1 MESIAHR
8 PVQRVRM
15 HSLRQLGSR
24 GFPYWLLLPA
34 VLILGLVVA
43 YPLGYSFSK
52 SLTNLHLTS
61 AFNESVGVRNYQE
74 IFSDH
79 QFWNSAKLTA
89 IFVVFAVAL
98 ETVIGYWLAT
108 VLARLGRARR
118 FLLPAVLL
126 PMMVTPVVMGL
137 MWKYMLSEDFGVI
150 NWLFSVVGLPTKD
163 WLSEPST
170 ALPTLITIDV
180 WMWTPFMALI
190 FLAGILAL
198 PREPYE
204 AAAIDGAGRWLT
216 FRMITMP
223 LLRKVIVVAL
233 LLRTVD
239 ALQTLDVLFVTT
251 KGGPGIKT
259 ELLSYYSY
267 KQGFE
272 FFNMG
277 YALALSW
284 VLVAVTLVIAV
295 VYTRFMPKR
304 RSQIAF

>member
-1 MESIAHR
+1 MEALAGTALPR
-8 PVQRVRM
+8 P
-15 HSLRQLGSR
+15 SLLRRLGRR

-34 VLILGLVVA
+34 LVILALVVA

-61 AFNESVGVRNYQE
+61 PLNEGVGFRNYSE

-79 QFWNSAKLTA
+79 EFWNSAKLTG
-89 IFVVFAVAL
+89 IFVVFAVTL

-108 VLARLGRARR
+108 VLARLAKARR
-118 FLLPAVLL
+118 WLLPAVLL

-137 MWKYMLSEDFGVI
+137 MWKYMLSEDFGVV
-150 NWLFSVVGLPTKD
+150 NWLFETVGLPTRD
-163 WLSEPST
+163 WLSEPGT
-170 ALPTLITIDV
+170 ALGTLIAIDV

-190 FLAGILAL
+190 FLAGILSL
-198 PREPYE
+198 PREPFE

-216 FRMITMP
+216 LRSITLP
-223 LLRKVIVVAL
+223 LMRKVIVVAL

-272 FFNMG
+272 FFDMG

-284 VLVAVTLVIAV
+284 VLVAVTLVLAV
-295 VYTRFMPKR
+295 IYTRFMPKR
-304 RSQIAF
+304 STQIAV

>member
-1 MESIAHR
+1 VHLLAEKPRGVAR
-8 PVQRVRM
+8 PMRR
-15 HSLRQLGSR
+15 LGSR

-34 VLILGLVVA
+34 TLILGLVVA

-52 SLTNLHLTS
+52 SLTSLHLTS
-61 AFNESVGVRNYQE
+61 NLSESVGFRNYSE
-74 IFSDH
+74 ILSDH
-79 QFWNSAKLTA
+79 QFWNSAELTA
-89 IFVVFAVAL
+89 IFVVIAVAA

-108 VLARLGRARR
+108 VLASLSRARR
-118 FLLPAVLL
+118 YLLPAVLL

-137 MWKYMLSEDFGVI
+137 MWKYMLNQDFGVV
-150 NWLFSVVGLPTKD
+150 NWLLSVVGLPTRD
-163 WLSEPST
+163 WLGDPST
-170 ALPTLITIDV
+170 ALPTLIVIDI

-190 FLAGILAL
+190 FLAGILSL

-204 AAAIDGAGRWLT
+204 AAAIDGASRWMT
-216 FRMITMP
+216 FFRVTLP
-223 LLRKVIVVAL
+223 LMRKVVVVAL

-251 KGGPGIKT
+251 KGGPGTKT
-259 ELLSYYSY
+259 QLLSYYSY

-284 VLVAVTLVIAV
+284 VLVAATLIIAV
-295 VYTRFMPKR
+295 AYTRFMPKR

>member
-1 MESIAHR
+1 VEALASTALPR
-8 PVQRVRM
+8 PGL
-15 HSLRQLGSR
+15 LRRLGRR

-34 VLILGLVVA
+34 LVILALVVA

-61 AFNESVGVRNYQE
+61 PLNENVGFRNYSE
-74 IFSDH
+74 IFSDRE
-79 QFWNSAKLTA
+79 FWNSAKLTG

-108 VLARLGRARR
+108 VLARLAKARR
-118 FLLPAVLL
+118 WLLPAVLL

-137 MWKYMLSEDFGVI
+137 MWKYMLSEDFGVV
-150 NWLFSVVGLPTKD
+150 NWLFETVGLPTRD
-163 WLSEPST
+163 WLSEPGT
-170 ALPTLITIDV
+170 ALGTLIAIDV

-190 FLAGILAL
+190 FLAGILSL
-198 PREPYE
+198 PREPFE

-216 FRMITMP
+216 LRSITLP
-223 LLRKVIVVAL
+223 LMRKVIVVAL
-233 LLRTVD
+233 LLRSVD

-272 FFNMG
+272 FFDMG

-295 VYTRFMPKR
+295 IYTRFMPKR
-304 RSQIAF
+304 STQIAV